1 MENFEMSR
9 RTSMLRSLLLCLLVS
24 SAGARPAA
32 SGAEHGLE
40 GALALLDQGMSTW
53 QPSAFEAPI
62 RQLTEICR
70 TSAEPAPWYWSAV
83 AQFHRLLCLRSAQGD
98 AAGAELVEETVRTLD
113 RALVLKPQD
122 AECHVMRG
130 ALNGMKIARQPAAAL
145 WLGGKVLADQR
156 QALEFGRGNPRVRY
170 LNGISIYRASKG
182 KDAEKALK
190 ELLEA
195 ETLFQAESQQPSVP
209 LAPRWGYDHCLFLI
223 GEVYEAEKNSAKAT
237 EYYGKAL
244 SQNPQLE
251 RARLALRRITGS

>member
-1 MENFEMSR
+1 MGNSEMN
-9 RTSMLRSLLLCLLVS
+9 RTSTILPTILLGWLATTGTPS
-24 SAGARPAA
+24 TA

-40 GALALLDQGMSTW
+40 EALALFDQSMSAW
-53 QPSAFEAPI
+53 EPQGFDAPVG
-62 RQLTEICR
+62 QLTGICR
-70 TSAEPAPWYWSAV
+70 TSAEPLPWYWNAV
-83 AQFHRLLCLRSAQGD
+83 AQFHRVLCIRSAQGD
-98 AAGAELVEETVRTLD
+98 AAGAELADETVRTLD
-113 RALVLKPQD
+113 RALALDPNN

-156 QALEFGRGNPRVRY
+156 QALDLGRSNPRVRY

-182 KDAEKALK
+182 KDAAKAVK

-195 ETLFQAESQQPSVP
+195 ESLFQAESQTPRPP
-209 LAPRWGYDHCLFLI
+209 LAPRWGHDHCLLLL
-223 GEVYEAEKNSAKAT
+223 GEVYEAEGNAAKAK